1 MSTTKHDNKEKEESK
16 PEPEWFQADLGNMFK
31 RKNLERLK
39 GLMEQA
45 TVALK
50 DYRDALEKAK
60 I

>member
-1 MSTTKHDNKEKEESK
+1 MSTTKHNKEEEPK
-16 PEPEWFQADLGNMFK
+16 VAPEWFQADLGKMFK
-31 RKNLERLK
+31 RDSFERLGK
-39 GLMEQA
+39 LMKQA

>member
-1 MSTTKHDNKEKEESK
+1 MNTTKHNEEKEESK
-16 PEPEWFQADLGNMFK
+16 PEPEWFQADIGNMFK